1 MDVQNYKMLFPKDF
15 DFCELLK
22 MREKILTPK
31 FFFLLFYRR
40 ENAKRLRSKDEIQD
54 KREAP

>member
-1 MDVQNYKMLFPKDF
+1 MDAQNYKMLFPKDF

-31 FFFLLFYRR
+31 FFFLYI
-40 ENAKRLRSKDEIQD
+40 KDEIQE